1 MLKNSH
7 YFDYAAATPLDQS
20 VLQAMSPYF
29 STLFYNPSAVY
40 LLAQKVRKDIES
52 ARQMVALELG
62 CQPREVVFTAGG
74 TEANNMA
81 VHGIMRRF
89 SGAKLLIS
97 SIEHDSVRLPAA
109 QYNAK
114 HLPVSADGIIDIN
127 NIESYVDDATVLV
140 SIMLVNNEV
149 GTIQPIKKASLIIKR
164 ICDERRK
171 KGNKTPLY
179 LHTDACQAPNY
190 LQVLVNSLGV
200 DLLTLNGGKIYGPK
214 QSGVL
219 FVRNGIELD
228 SLLQGG
234 GQEKGSRSGTENVP
248 AIIGFSTAL
257 EIAANKRDVE
267 QRRVKELQK
276 NFIDALQKNFPSVVV
291 NGTIENRIA
300 NNIHI
305 SFPGIDNETLMMR
318 LDENDVIVATG
329 SACSASSEEP
339 SHVLEAMGLQGD
351 LITGSLR
358 ISLGRD
364 TTQKS
369 LDALLT
375 ALRDAM
381 LY

>member
-127 NIESYVDDATVLV
+127 NIESYVDDTTVLV

>member
-127 NIESYVDDATVLV
+127 NIESYVDDTTVLV

-318 LDENDVIVATG
+318 FRRERCHRSNRI
-329 SACSASSEEP
+329 
-339 SHVLEAMGLQGD
+339 GLQC
-351 LITGSLR
+351 
-358 ISLGRD
+358 
-364 TTQKS
+364 
-369 LDALLT
+369 
-375 ALRDAM
+375 
-381 LY
+381 